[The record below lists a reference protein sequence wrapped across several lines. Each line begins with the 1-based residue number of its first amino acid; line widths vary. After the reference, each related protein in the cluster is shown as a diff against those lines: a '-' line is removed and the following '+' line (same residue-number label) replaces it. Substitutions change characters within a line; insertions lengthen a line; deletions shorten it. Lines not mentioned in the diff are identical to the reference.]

1 MVSFN
6 SHLRTVYYINHLRT
20 VYYINIEKDKPQSG
34 LMSKFCGKFAKMK
47 IL

>member
-6 SHLRTVYYINHLRT
+6 SHLRK
-20 VYYINIEKDKPQSG
+20 VYYINIEKDKPKSG
-34 LMSKFCGKFAKMK
+34 LMSKFCGQFAKMK